1 MARIKNIDP
10 KKCKRCIFYNS
21 CQNNPNTCED
31 FVGKKAEI
39 ADDKVKRRKVCHK
52 WLKSILSLEDC

>member
-21 CQNNPNTCED
+21 CQNNPSTCED
-31 FVGKKAEI
+31 FVDNKVETVDNKEKK
-39 ADDKVKRRKVCHK
+39 DG
-52 WLKSILSLEDC
+52 